1 MTAVPLR
8 EIVACLDDYL
18 GVDRTPDY
26 AGALNGLQV
35 EGPGPVRRVAAA
47 VDASEA
53 AVREAAAWGAE
64 LLLVH
69 HGIFW
74 DGLRPLTGPRFRK
87 VEALIKGGVAL
98 YSVHLPLDAHPEV
111 GNSALL
117 ARALGLTELAPFGEY
132 KGTAVGWM
140 GTIGASAAPA
150 GPEPPGEPDGP
161 TPDEPP
167 GDLDDGPTPTPG
179 VLAEELAAKMEAV
192 LDGPVRVLPGGP
204 ERIARVAVV
213 TGAGASML
221 GEAAASGLDGLVTG
235 EAQHHHAI
243 EAAELGVSV
252 FLGGHYATE
261 TWGVKAVAA
270 KLQEE
275 FGVETMFT
283 ELPTGL

>member
-1 MTAVPLR
+1 MAAVPLR
-8 EIVACLDDYL
+8 EVVAYLDDYL
-18 GVDRTPDY
+18 DVDSVPDY

-35 EGPGPVRRVAAA
+35 EGPGPVRRVVAA

-53 AVREAAAWGAE
+53 AVREAAAWRAE

-74 DGLRPLTGPRFRK
+74 DGVRPLTGRRFRK

-111 GNSALL
+111 GNCALL
-117 ARALGLTELAPFGEY
+117 ARALGLAELAPFGEY

-140 GTIGASAAPA
+140 GRVGASVA
-150 GPEPPGEPDGP
+150 
-161 TPDEPP
+161 T
-167 GDLDDGPTPTPG
+167 
-179 VLAEELAAKMEAV
+179 LAAKMEAV

-221 GEAAASGLDGLVTG
+221 DEAAAKGLDALVTG

-243 EAAELGVSV
+243 EAAELGVTV

-270 KLQEE
+270 KLQER
-275 FGVETMFT
+275 FGVETMFA